1 MSPFSTPHRHY
12 LDIRLTPSSAM
23 GKSRSVTVTLAY
35 LLSTRPS
42 LNLQSAL
49 ELVRSSRPIAEPNDG
64 FMAQLTLYASMG
76 CPSDID
82 AQPAYQRWLYQKDV
96 ELSVATGRAPDKLRF
111 EDEED
116 QGSDP
121 LKGEVEKE
129 LKCKKC
135 RKTLATGQYL
145 IPHVPRAEK
154 NSNGNPNDPNDTT
167 DYSPISSLPPTHP
180 LYNATTTTSSTL
192 PTPNPAA
199 SSLLPASCRHHFIHP
214 LSWMRATLERE
225 ELEGRLE
232 CPNTKCGALVGR
244 YAWQGMRC
252 SCGVWVVPG
261 FSLQGARVDEVLKRN
276 APIIAGGSV
285 AGVRLPP
292 GMRAGGGQNL

>member
-1 MSPFSTPHRHY
+1 
-12 LDIRLTPSSAM
+12 M

-49 ELVRSSRPIAEPNDG
+49 DLIRESRSIAEPNDG
-64 FMAQLTLYASMG
+64 FMSQLALYASMG

-96 ELSVATGRAPDKLRF
+96 ELSVAIGRAPEKLRF

-116 QGSDP
+116 QGADA
-121 LKGEVEKE
+121 LKDEDGKE

-135 RKTLATGQYL
+135 RKTLVTGQYL
-145 IPHVPRAEK
+145 IPHVPKGEK
-154 NSNGNPNDPNDTT
+154 KENSNPNDPNDTT

-180 LYNATTTTSSTL
+180 AYNATTTSSTL

-199 SSLLPASCRHHFIHP
+199 SSLLPASCTHHFIHP
-214 LSWMRATLERE
+214 LSWMRATLEKE
-225 ELEGRLE
+225 ELSGRLE

-261 FSLQGARVDEVLKRN
+261 FSLQGARVDEVIKRKV
-276 APIIAGGSV
+276 PVIGGGGGAG
-285 AGVRLPP
+285 ATGVRMPP
-292 GMRAGGGQNL
+292 GMRGGGQNL